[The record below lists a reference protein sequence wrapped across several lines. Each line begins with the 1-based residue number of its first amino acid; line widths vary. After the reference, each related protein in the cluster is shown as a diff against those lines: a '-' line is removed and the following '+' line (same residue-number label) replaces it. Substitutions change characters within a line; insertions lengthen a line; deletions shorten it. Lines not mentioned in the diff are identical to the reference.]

1 MFLQVDCIVGRIK
14 GDTKGD
20 TKRVTEGETKL
31 KKSSKRGIFCDVTR
45 ENLSNEQIS
54 RIEESSVFGK
64 LINID
69 QVTETIFWLIT
80 DRSAGVT
87 GQFVTIDNG
96 FTKLRKV

>member
-45 ENLSNEQIS
+45 EDF
-54 RIEESSVFGK
+54 SSHYSD
-64 LINID
+64 L
-69 QVTETIFWLIT
+69 Q
-80 DRSAGVT
+80 
-87 GQFVTIDNG
+87 
-96 FTKLRKV
+96 